1 MTDKIPEQT
10 LAAWKGLPEALA
22 EKLIELRKLILDTAR
37 DNPAIGP
44 LEETRKWGE
53 PAFLTAETGSGTT
66 VRINRHKKSDNE
78 YAFYVHCQTDLIER
92 YKQLYNDKLNFD
104 GNRAVVFDV
113 KDALPVDAVSHCIA
127 MALTYHLRSPR

>member
-1 MTDKIPEQT
+1 MTDKIPQQT
-10 LAAWKGLPEALA
+10 LAAWDDIPETLA
-22 EKLIELRKLILDTAR
+22 EKLFRLRKLVLETACE
-37 DNPAIGP
+37 NPAIGP

-53 PAFLTAETGSGTT
+53 SAFLTSATGSGTT

-78 YAFYVHCQTDLIER
+78 YALYVPCQTDLIER

-113 KDALPVDAVSHCIA
+113 KDELPIDAVSHCIA
-127 MALTYHLRSPR
+127 MALTYHLRNSR